1 MDGYRHSVTSAD
13 GTRVGL
19 LTAGEGP
26 PLLLVH
32 GGMGCIESW
41 HDITGGLAAVLPQST
56 LAVLDGQGHEAI
68 ETAPGLLVSQLAGF
82 FRY

>member
-1 MDGYRHSVTSAD
+1 VHPAGLPFIAGGLGMAVAGRRYRWLRRA
-13 GTRVGL
+13 GL

-32 GGMGCIESW
+32 GGMGC
-41 HDITGGLAAVLPQST
+41 T

-68 ETAPGLLVSQLAGF
+68 ESAPGLLASQLADF
-82 FRY
+82 FGY